1 MNWKTVTL
9 SACMLVVLA
18 SCAKSPT
25 GRSQLQLYSN
35 SELNKMGAASYEEMR
50 EEQKINDDAEVNAYV
65 RCISDALVEN
75 LPGNYSEMDW
85 QVTVFAEPTV
95 NAFALPGG
103 YIGVY
108 DGLIEVAENQHQ
120 LAAVIGHEIGHVIAE
135 HSNERISSNMMVGLG
150 LQLGGILASTQL
162 DNDKAGLL
170 MAALGVGA
178 QVGILLPYSRTHES
192 ESDELGME
200 YMADAGFN
208 LEEAPELWRNMQSA
222 SDGESPPE
230 LLSTHPNPKTRI
242 KDLEALIPS
251 LQDRYSAARAAGK
264 TPACQRPASVGS
276 SDK

>member
-9 SACMLVVLA
+9 SACMLVFVA

-25 GRSQLQLYSN
+25 GRSQLQLYSS

-50 EEQKINDDAEVNAYV
+50 KEEKVNKDAEVNAYV
-65 RCISDALVEN
+65 RCISDALIEN
-75 LPGNYSEMDW
+75 LPGDYSQMDW
-85 QVTVFAEPTV
+85 QVTVFAEPAV

-162 DNDKAGLL
+162 DSNEAGLL

-192 ESDELGME
+192 ESDELGLE
-200 YMADAGFN
+200 YMADAGFK
-208 LEEAPELWRNMQSA
+208 LEQAPELWRNMQA
-222 SDGESPPE
+222 AAEGEAPPE
-230 LLSTHPNPKTRI
+230 LLSTHPNPETRI
-242 KDLEALIPS
+242 KDLEAQIPS
-251 LQDRYSAARAAGK
+251 LKDRYEAARAAGK
-264 TPACQRPASVGS
+264 RPACERPASVGS
-276 SDK
+276 SD

>member
-9 SACMLVVLA
+9 IACTLVLIVG
-18 SCAKSPT
+18 CVKSPT
-25 GRSQLQLYSN
+25 GRSQLQLYS
-35 SELNKMGAASYEEMR
+35 SGQLNKMGAASYEEMR
-50 EEQKINDDAEVNAYV
+50 KEQKINDNAEVNAYV
-65 RCISDALVEN
+65 RCISDALIEN
-75 LPGNYSEMDW
+75 LPGNYSQMDW
-85 QVTVFAEPTV
+85 QVTVFAEPAV

-150 LQLGGILASTQL
+150 LQLGGVLASTQL
-162 DNDKAGLL
+162 DSNEAGLL

-192 ESDELGME
+192 ESDELGMK
-200 YMADAGFN
+200 YMADAGFK
-208 LEEAPELWRNMQSA
+208 LEHAPELWRNMQAA
-222 SDGESPPE
+222 SDGQSPLE

-242 KDLEALIPS
+242 KDLEAQIPA
-251 LQDRYSAARAAGK
+251 LQERYAAARSAGK
-264 TPACQRPASVGS
+264 TPACQRPTSVGS
-276 SDK
+276 

>member
-9 SACMLVVLA
+9 SACMLVLIA

-35 SELNKMGAASYEEMR
+35 SELNKMGAASYAEMR
-50 EEQKINDDAEVNAYV
+50 KEEKINEDAEVNAYV
-65 RCISDALVEN
+65 RCISDALIEN
-75 LPGNYSEMDW
+75 LPGDYSQMDW

-108 DGLIEVAENQHQ
+108 DGLIKVAENQRQ

-162 DNDKAGLL
+162 DSNEAGLL

-192 ESDELGME
+192 ESDELGLQ
-200 YMADAGFN
+200 YMADAGFK
-208 LEEAPELWRNMQSA
+208 LDQAPELWRNMQAA
-222 SDGESPPE
+222 SEGQSPPE
-230 LLSTHPNPKTRI
+230 LLSTHPNPQTRI
-242 KDLEALIPS
+242 QDLEAQIPA
-251 LQDRYSAARAAGK
+251 LQERYSAARAAGK
-264 TPACQRPASVGS
+264 KPACVRPASVDQ
-276 SDK
+276 SD

>member
-9 SACMLVVLA
+9 SVCMLLVVA

-25 GRSQLQLYSN
+25 GRSQLQLYSS

-50 EEQKINDDAEVNAYV
+50 KEEKVNQDAEVNAYV
-65 RCISDALVEN
+65 RCISDALIEN
-75 LPGNYSEMDW
+75 LPAEYSQMDW

-162 DNDKAGLL
+162 DSNEAGLL

-200 YMADAGFN
+200 YMADAGFK
-208 LEEAPELWRNMQSA
+208 LDQAPELWRNMQAA
-222 SDGESPPE
+222 SEGAAPPE
-230 LLSTHPNPKTRI
+230 LLSTHPNPETRI
-242 KDLEALIPS
+242 KALEAQISS
-251 LQDRYSAARAAGK
+251 LKDRYEAARAAGK
-264 TPACQRPASVGS
+264 RPACERPASIGS
-276 SDK
+276 SD